1 MRIGLVQITTGNN
14 KMDNFR
20 IAEQGIRK
28 AAEQGASLI
37 VCPEATAQA
46 FDTGRLDKQAEGLD
60 GEFSTAMKELADELG
75 VVIVAGMFQPADVQ
89 GAIHRVYNTALIT
102 GRGMHQGY
110 NKINTFDAFK
120 FKESDTVKPG
130 SERVIVPVDGVNV
143 GVAVC
148 FDIRFPQLFQDLSR
162 EGAEVIVVPT
172 SWADGKGKLHQW
184 RVLTAARALDSNVFI
199 AAAGQARPG
208 GNSEAGKES
217 GPTGVG
223 HSCVIDPFGEQVAEL
238 GYEPDVLVVDIDPE
252 LTKKARKSLPV
263 L

>member
-1 MRIGLVQITTGNN
+1 MRIGLVQITTGDN
-14 KMDNFR
+14 KMDNFH

-28 AAEQGASLI
+28 AAAEGASLV
-37 VCPEATAQA
+37 VCPEATSQA
-46 FDTGRLDKQAEGLD
+46 FDTGRLDKQAEDLD

-75 VVIVAGMFQPADVQ
+75 VVIVAGMFRPADTH
-89 GAIHRVYNTALIT
+89 GDINRVFNTALIT

-130 SERVIVPVDGVNV
+130 SERVIIEVDGVQI
-143 GVAVC
+143 GIAIC
-148 FDIRFPQLFQDLSR
+148 FDIRFPQHFQDLAR

-172 SWADGKGKLHQW
+172 SWADGQGKLRQW

-208 GNSEAGKES
+208 GDAEAGGES
-217 GPTGVG
+217 GPTGIG
-223 HSCVIDPFGEQVAEL
+223 HSTLIDPFGEQVAEL
-238 GYEPDVLVVDIDPE
+238 GYEFDVLVVDIDPE
-252 LTKKARKSLPV
+252 LTMKARKSLPV